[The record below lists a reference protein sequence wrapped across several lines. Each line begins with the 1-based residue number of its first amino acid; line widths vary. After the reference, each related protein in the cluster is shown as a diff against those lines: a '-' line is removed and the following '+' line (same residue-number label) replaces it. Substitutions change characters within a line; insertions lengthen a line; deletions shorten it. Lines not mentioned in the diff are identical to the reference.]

1 MQVAINAAP
10 NYSPEV
16 HLFSLSKLQLVSYFV
31 IPKSAFPTKY
41 IKMVTLRKIF
51 ATFDQCEKKRNNA
64 HCGAR
69 VTPLHITKT

>member
-16 HLFSLSKLQLVSYFV
+16 HLFSLSKLQLLSYFV
-31 IPKSAFPTKY
+31 IPKMPFQ
-41 IKMVTLRKIF
+41 VQQGTLRKIF